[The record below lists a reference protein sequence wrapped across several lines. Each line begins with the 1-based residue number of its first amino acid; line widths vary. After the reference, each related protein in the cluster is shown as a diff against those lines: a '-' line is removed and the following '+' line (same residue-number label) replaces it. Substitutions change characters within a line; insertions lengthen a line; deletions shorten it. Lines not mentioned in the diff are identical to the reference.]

1 MKALEIANQY
11 NYKFDRSLNKSLNL
25 PFALSS
31 ILIPQNEICYAGT
44 INEVLEKLQ
53 TNLIFLYSLTKISDN
68 NIPYNYNKIAG
79 GAPAALSANGRFTY
93 FHTNTTN
100 SNQLLPLSTYNLSI
114 LDNLT
119 HGKFY
124 NEKTLRNNELGFF
137 ISNSFV
143 AVLTSNYNNNT
154 IGMFLSS
161 NKIYEN
167 STFTFINLNSI
178 AFDKNNF
185 IYVCDGGGNSIYKYN
200 IENLLLEDNLIGRKI
215 LFEDSVGGGTGTFL
229 DKTKFDNPGY
239 INIYKDLLY
248 VIDSNNYAVK
258 IFDLNL
264 NWQKTLRLK
273 RFFYDYDI
281 TAFKINE
288 NNNLFYF
295 GFENNI
301 GIFTPSLSNTL
312 FFTMSSELSGND
324 YIRDFQF
331 SKIDSN
337 ILYIITDKNIFK
349 TTVSKPNQIIGKFL
363 LPENNIHVDNFKF
376 GSVNIKDDK
385 DLLTVYG
392 KNKNAGIFYN
402 FLEESKYVSILT
414 TNDLDF
420 YTIEEIKVNSEEY
433 AQDWVFSKAF
443 SKILINIL
451 AMRDR
456 IVRRFAGKY
465 DTRGNLLYFG
475 QLYLTDKEIN
485 KDEFDY
491 SVNYMVNLNET
502 FGNSVFNRAIEKM
515 YSFETQMLS
524 VLKDTTL
531 NVWPPLSTTVTVS

>member
-25 PFALSS
+25 PFSLSS

-93 FHTNTTN
+93 FHTNSTN

-124 NEKTLRNNELGFF
+124 NEKTLKNNELGFF

-143 AVLTSNYNNNT
+143 EVLTSNYNNNT

-349 TTVSKPNQIIGKFL
+349 TTVSNL
-363 LPENNIHVDNFKF
+363 
-376 GSVNIKDDK
+376 IK
-385 DLLTVYG
+385 L
-392 KNKNAGIFYN
+392 
-402 FLEESKYVSILT
+402 
-414 TNDLDF
+414 
-420 YTIEEIKVNSEEY
+420 
-433 AQDWVFSKAF
+433 
-443 SKILINIL
+443 
-451 AMRDR
+451 
-456 IVRRFAGKY
+456 
-465 DTRGNLLYFG
+465 
-475 QLYLTDKEIN
+475 
-485 KDEFDY
+485 
-491 SVNYMVNLNET
+491 
-502 FGNSVFNRAIEKM
+502 
-515 YSFETQMLS
+515 
-524 VLKDTTL
+524 
-531 NVWPPLSTTVTVS
+531 